1 MNQLLDLYRTL
12 YNTEPA
18 TAEPIT
24 GSGSQRRYYRL
35 KGQLTVIGTAG
46 TSIEENRA
54 FIALTRHFA
63 SKGLPVP
70 HILAVSDDQM
80 AYLQTDLGDTSL
92 YQAVSKGRRSGI
104 YSPEEKALLHKAMAM
119 LPHFQITGVGDL
131 DTTLCYPTPKMD
143 AQSIMFD
150 LNYFKYC
157 YLKLLPDLDFNEI
170 TLQRDLDSLCADILS
185 LTENGGHTL
194 ILRDFQARN
203 VMLRP
208 DGSLALIDYQGC
220 RLGPAEYDL
229 ASFLWQASAR
239 YPAEL
244 RNQLTDTYI
253 GEASRLRATDGKA
266 VRERLKLM
274 VFFRLL
280 QVLGAYGYRGLH
292 QRKTY
297 FLNSI
302 PAALSNLRDTLAAGV
317 AAPYPYL
324 QEVLKQITE
333 APPHKGGG
341 SPLEGELE
349 GASGLGKLTV
359 TVCSFSY
366 KRGIPQD
373 PSGNGGGYVFDCRS
387 THNPGRY
394 EQYKSLTG
402 LDQPVIKFLEDDGEI
417 TGFLSHVYPLAEHH
431 VERYMERGFTHLM
444 FCFGCTGGQHRSVYC
459 AQHLAEHLH
468 TRYPEV
474 RVRLIHREQN
484 IEQEL

>member
-35 KGQLTVIGTAG
+35 KGQPTVIGTAG

-80 AYLQTDLGDTSL
+80 EYLQTDLGDTSL

-119 LPHFQITGVGDL
+119 LPHFQITGVEDL

-143 AQSIMFD
+143 AQSIKFD

-170 TLQRDLDSLCADILS
+170 TLQHDLDCLCADILS
-185 LTENGGHTL
+185 LIENGGHTL

-203 VMLRP
+203 VMVRP

-253 GEASRLRATDGKA
+253 GEASRLKRAAEAHG
-266 VRERLKLM
+266 
-274 VFFRLL
+274 
-280 QVLGAYGYRGLH
+280 VLPPDASARRIRISRPPPT
-292 QRKTY
+292 Q
-297 FLNSI
+297 
-302 PAALSNLRDTLAAGV
+302 NL
-317 AAPYPYL
+317 
-324 QEVLKQITE
+324 
-333 APPHKGGG
+333 
-341 SPLEGELE
+341 
-349 GASGLGKLTV
+349 
-359 TVCSFSY
+359 F
-366 KRGIPQD
+366 PQ
-373 PSGNGGGYVFDCRS
+373 
-387 THNPGRY
+387 
-394 EQYKSLTG
+394 
-402 LDQPVIKFLEDDGEI
+402 
-417 TGFLSHVYPLAEHH
+417 
-431 VERYMERGFTHLM
+431 
-444 FCFGCTGGQHRSVYC
+444 
-459 AQHLAEHLH
+459 LH
-468 TRYPEV
+468 TRSPQQSPRHTCRWRGRTISLPSGCAEANNGGFS
-474 RVRLIHREQN
+474 HPRE
-484 IEQEL
+484 ELSPLKGKGM